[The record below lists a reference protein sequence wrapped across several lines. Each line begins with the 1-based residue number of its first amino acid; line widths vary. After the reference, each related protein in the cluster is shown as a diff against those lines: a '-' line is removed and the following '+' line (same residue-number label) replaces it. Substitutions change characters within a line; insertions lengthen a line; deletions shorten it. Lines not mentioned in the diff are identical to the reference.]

1 MPGVHGLWLL
11 KNPVFS
17 IKLTS
22 CPIDTCLI
30 SYEFNSSS
38 GAPKID
44 ADEINTAGSYLLA
57 SASLLPSGLPPCIA
71 RKRATPH

>member
-1 MPGVHGLWLL
+1 MPGVHGLWRL

-30 SYEFNSSS
+30 SYEFNSGS

-44 ADEINTAGSYLLA
+44 ADEINIAGYYTLA
-57 SASLLPSGLPPCIA
+57 SASLLPSGIA
-71 RKRATPH
+71 RKLPQ